1 MFYRQLKTWLPIA
14 LLMMVFGCRHA
25 GNSAGQSVDQSYNQ
39 SSEKKIQTAGSTIH
53 FPTDFG
59 LQPIEKDKWG
69 SDPFVKDGSE
79 TTRHPNGLLKTQG
92 NYKKGLRDG
101 PWYSWYPSGHPWS
114 ETSFENGLKTG
125 PTKTWFSN
133 GKLRYDGFYAKDKP
147 TGHWKFY
154 DETGKLVQEKQY
166 K

>member
-1 MFYRQLKTWLPIA
+1 MKKLHFKFI
-14 LLMMVFGCRHA
+14 LLLFSSCLLTFVGCNH
-25 GNSAGQSVDQSYNQ
+25 NGQSQPSASGNPIKSDTLTP
-39 SSEKKIQTAGSTIH
+39 IPTA
-53 FPTDFG
+53 FG
-59 LQPIEKDKWG
+59 LKPIEKGKWG

-79 TTRHPNGLLKTQG
+79 TTRHPNGLLQTQG
-92 NYKKGLRDG
+92 NYKQGLRDG
-101 PWYSWYPSGHPWS
+101 PWYSWYPSGLPWS

-133 GKLRYDGFYAKDKP
+133 CKLRYDGFYAKDKP